1 MKVKLCQCA
10 GDNDLTVINWWEP
23 ISNSIVRIVRI
34 AWQSKS
40 ESDSGIFHGIF
51 NDYYYFVET

>member
-40 ESDSGIFHGIF
+40 ESDSGISMALSMAI
-51 NDYYYFVET
+51 TIL